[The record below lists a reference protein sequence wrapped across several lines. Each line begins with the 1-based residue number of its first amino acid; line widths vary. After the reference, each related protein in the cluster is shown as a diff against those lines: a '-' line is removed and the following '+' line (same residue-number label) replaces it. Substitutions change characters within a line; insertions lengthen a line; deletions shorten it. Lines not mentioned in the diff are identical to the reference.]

1 MSGIVSLEAL
11 HDLEPTVTDF
21 RDAVVE
27 GLSRSPKTLP
37 CKFFYDAAGSELFDR
52 ICELPEY
59 YPTRTEMTL
68 LSTHAGAI
76 AALAGSHVDL
86 VEFGSGA
93 GTKIRLLLS
102 ALDRPARYT
111 PVDIS
116 RKHLM
121 QAAGSLADQFPDL
134 SIVPVC
140 ADYTGWFELPGKRQE
155 SGRSVGFFPGSTI
168 GNFTPTEAAAFLGGV
183 ARLLGPD
190 SMMIIGVDRPK
201 DPAVLEAAYDDADGV
216 TAAFNRNL
224 LVRINRELDG
234 DFDLGQFEH
243 RARWNAAQSRM
254 EMHLVS
260 RVAQM
265 VRIGERRFSFA
276 PGESIHTENSYKYT
290 PEAFQELAAMSG
302 YNTVAVWSDPAD
314 WFSVYALERRNQKD
328 KGG

>member
-1 MSGIVSLEAL
+1 MNGSVSLEAL

-21 RDAVVE
+21 HDAVVE
-27 GLSRSPKTLP
+27 GLARSPKTLP
-37 CKFFYDAAGSELFDR
+37 CKFFYDAAGSVLFDR

-93 GTKIRLLLS
+93 GTKVRLLLS

-134 SIVPVC
+134 SILPVC
-140 ADYTGWFELPGKRQE
+140 ADYTGWFELPGA
-155 SGRSVGFFPGSTI
+155 GRKGGRPIGFFPGSTI
-168 GNFTPTEAAAFLGGV
+168 GNFTPAEAGAFLGRV

-201 DPAVLEAAYDDADGV
+201 DPAILEAAYDDADGV

-224 LVRINRELDG
+224 LIRINRELDG

-243 RARWNAAQSRM
+243 RAHWNAAESRM

-260 RVAQM
+260 RVAQT
-265 VRIGERRFSFA
+265 VEIGRYRFTFVQ
-276 PGESIHTENSYKYT
+276 GESIHTENSYKYS
-290 PEAFQELAAMSG
+290 PEAFLELAAMAG
-302 YNTVAVWSDPAD
+302 YDDIAVWSDPAD
-314 WFSVYALERRNQKD
+314 WFSVYALKAMNPKD
-328 KGG
+328 